1 MLARNTPFIW
11 LFLAAAVFAQGGDDW
26 LDDIDEPTPAPSP
39 APAAPEPEVPEE
51 GVTDPDE
58 TTVWTHGDRGIT
70 IRWNGLEGSLVKVH
84 LHRNGALVAELSGWK
99 DNTGRMRLSSGVS
112 ASWGSGDGFSVKV
125 EDNLGTILWS
135 PSFRIL
141 SDGSVNDPS
150 AGTVWATGMT
160 NVPVEWSGLQGE
172 VVDVHLLQD
181 GADVAAI
188 ASGLQNNGSL
198 TLSRVKAD
206 YGTGDGYTIL
216 VEDEIGNSAESR
228 QFSIQ
233 PINITSP
240 ERDAPLEVG
249 QVSPEIRW
257 RGGNVA
263 VRISIESGG
272 QVTQRLSDWIDNT
285 GSFSPGE
292 VTSSWMD
299 GRAGRCRIVV
309 EDDLGD
315 RGEIPIYLSFTGE
328 SRSSAIALT
337 NSSCSGMLADSTDF
351 TWWRVVPDLNG
362 KFQVRST
369 TGDDV
374 VLYLYSS
381 SGRRMVGP
389 AVGGV
394 GWHARRGSTY
404 FVKVEPFETP
414 SVRYRLSADR
424 VYGSIENLS
433 PREYRER
440 RDD

>member
-1 MLARNTPFIW
+1 MLARITPLIW
-11 LFLAAAVFAQGGDDW
+11 LFLAAAALAQGGEDW
-26 LDDIDEPTPAPSP
+26 LEDLEEPAPAPSP
-39 APAAPEPEVPEE
+39 APAAPEPEIPEE
-51 GVTDPDE
+51 GVTAPDE
-58 TTVWTHGDRGIT
+58 TTVWTHGDRGVT

-84 LHRNGALVAELSGWK
+84 LYRNGALVSQLSGWE
-99 DNTGRMRLSSGVS
+99 DNTGRMRLSGGVN
-112 ASWGSGDGFSVKV
+112 ATWGSGDGFTVRI
-125 EDNLGTILWS
+125 EDNLGTTMWS

-172 VVDVHLLQD
+172 LVDVYLRKD
-181 GADVAAI
+181 GTDVAAI
-188 ASGLQNNGSL
+188 ASGLQNNGRL

-228 QFSIQ
+228 RFSIQ
-233 PINITSP
+233 PINIISP
-240 ERDAPLEVG
+240 ERNASLEVG
-249 QVSPEIRW
+249 QESPAIRW

-272 QVTQRLSDWIDNT
+272 QVTERLSEWIDNT
-285 GSFSPGE
+285 GSYSPGE
-292 VTSSWMD
+292 VTSAWMD
-299 GRAGRCRIVV
+299 GRAGRCRLVV

-315 RGEIPIYLSFTGE
+315 RGEIPLYLSFTGD
-328 SRSSAIALT
+328 SRSSAIILT
-337 NSSCSGMLADSTDF
+337 NSSCSGMLADSADF
-351 TWWRVVPDLNG
+351 TWWRVIPPLSG
-362 KFQVRST
+362 KFQVSST

-381 SGRRMVGP
+381 TGRRMAGPCVGS
-389 AVGGV
+389 V

-414 SVRYRLSADR
+414 SARYRLSADR

-433 PREYRER
+433 PREYRESL
-440 RDD
+440 DD